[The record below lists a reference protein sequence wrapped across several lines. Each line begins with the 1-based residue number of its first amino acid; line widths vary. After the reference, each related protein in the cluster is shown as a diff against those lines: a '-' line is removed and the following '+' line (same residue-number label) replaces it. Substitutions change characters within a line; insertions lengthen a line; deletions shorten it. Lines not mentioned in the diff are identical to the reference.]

1 MRVIPYN
8 HFLTKLARKNRK
20 NPTPGELRL
29 WQKLR
34 ANRSNNID
42 FVRQKPLLNFIVDF
56 YSKEL
61 ELAIEVDGGS
71 HENKEVQENDLVKET
86 QLLKYNIT
94 ILRFTEKEVLLEID
108 KVLEIIED
116 FIRYKKGI

>member
-8 HFLTKLARKNRK
+8 HILTKLARKNRK
-20 NPTPGELRL
+20 KPTPGELRL

-61 ELAIEVDGGS
+61 ELAIELDGGS

-86 QLLKYNIT
+86 QLLEYNIT

>member
-1 MRVIPYN
+1 MRIIPYK
-8 HFLTKLARKNRK
+8 HILTELARKNRK

-61 ELAIEVDGGS
+61 DLAIEVDGGS
-71 HENKEVQENDLVKET
+71 HENKEVQENDLIKET
-86 QLLKYNIT
+86 QLLEYNIT
-94 ILRFTEKEVLLEID
+94 ILRFTEKEVLSEID
-108 KVLEIIED
+108 KVLETIED
-116 FIRYKKGI
+116 YIRYKKGI

>member
-8 HFLTKLARKNRK
+8 HILIKLARKNRK

-71 HENKEVQENDLVKET
+71 HENKEVQENDLIKES
-86 QLLKYNIT
+86 QLLEYNIT

-108 KVLEIIED
+108 KVLEIIEN

>member
-8 HFLTKLARKNRK
+8 HILTKLARKNRK

-86 QLLKYNIT
+86 QLLEYNIT
-94 ILRFTEKEVLLEID
+94 ILRFTEKEVLLEIE